1 MKYINRLM
9 MVLKLNV
16 SLLISNNSVVCD
28 IFGIRLILKLVQ
40 ASRKICFYI
49 IILMAKVIGEV
60 KYSTTDLMNI
70 VCMLPYPGE

>member
-1 MKYINRLM
+1 

>member
-1 MKYINRLM
+1 MKYINRLT
-9 MVLKLNV
+9 MVLKLIV

>member
-1 MKYINRLM
+1 MKYINRLT